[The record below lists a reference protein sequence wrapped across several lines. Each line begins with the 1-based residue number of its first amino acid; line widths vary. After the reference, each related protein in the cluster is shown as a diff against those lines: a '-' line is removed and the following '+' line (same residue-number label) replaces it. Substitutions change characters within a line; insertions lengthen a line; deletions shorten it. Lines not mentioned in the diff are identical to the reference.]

1 MTDPVTTPTFLETIS
16 SFFEW
21 LLAEVGN
28 LITFIL
34 GNELLTYMIAIVFV
48 SFIIGVLVRLIRSR
62 A

>member
-1 MTDPVTTPTFLETIS
+1 MEPTTPTFLQTIS
-16 SFFEW
+16 TFFSW
-21 LLAEVGN
+21 LLTEVGN

-34 GNELLTYMIAIVFV
+34 GNELLTYMIAIIFV

>member
-1 MTDPVTTPTFLETIS
+1 MEPTTPTFLSTIS
-16 SFFEW
+16 TFFSW
-21 LLAEVGN
+21 LLTEVGN

-34 GNELLTYMIAIVFV
+34 GNELLTYMIAIIFV

>member
-1 MTDPVTTPTFLETIS
+1 MGETTPTFLQTIS
-16 SFFEW
+16 SFFSW
-21 LLAEVGN
+21 LLTEVGN

-34 GNELLTYMIAIVFV
+34 GNELLTYMIAIIFV